1 MDVVN
6 NSTNSTTDDE
16 DMVEEILPEQT
27 NKTQEQTQRSKDGT
41 PKDKSKEKGQMKD
54 EEKEKS
60 KGTKKSKGK
69 GKKKDED
76 TEKTKNTKKSK
87 GKGTKKNSKGK
98 VKHTKKVTKRSQRST
113 RYREIFDITLMI
125 YCNPCEYISEYEM
138 SPIKSKSPT
147 RTRNTHRSLLY
158 KREHYLTILEANFR
172 ITVKNNQ
179 STSQKTF
186 YCGERQVTSIQECG
200 K

>member
-6 NSTNSTTDDE
+6 NSTNLETDDE
-16 DMVEEILPEQT
+16 DMLEEMLPERT

-54 EEKEKS
+54 EDKEKS

-87 GKGTKKNSKGK
+87 GTGTKKNSKGK
-98 VKHTKKVTKRSQRST
+98 VKHTKKVTKRSQST
-113 RYREIFDITLMI
+113 RYREIIDITLMI

-138 SPIKSKSPT
+138 SHTKSKSPT

-158 KREHYLTILEANFR
+158 KREHYLTILGANFR
-172 ITVKNNQ
+172 ITLKNYQ
-179 STSQKTF
+179 STSQRTF
-186 YCGERQVTSIQECG
+186 YCGERQVTSIQKCG